1 MSRKKTVF
9 AMSTTPF
16 REDGSLDE
24 EGFRTHLRRLRDAG
38 VGVYLGSPGSGEGY
52 ALSEDERRRVFEI
65 GVEVLKGRVP
75 VHANPPEPRTAAQV
89 IEWMKMA
96 IDVGVDC
103 VELYAL
109 DAGHGMRPRPD
120 EQVAYYEDVLRAVD
134 FPIALSI
141 HRVASSWSPST
152 RLISQLVKGF
162 SQVRAVHVIAA
173 GSETALQIRDGIPDD
188 VAVYT
193 GTATLL
199 QDILMGL
206 DGCQAAEGNVCP
218 NLLMGVI
225 RDAEAGDIA
234 GAAHKMGII
243 LRLYKLSGRWS
254 PSSARWV
261 KMALKVFSHPGGDV
275 RRPYLMP
282 PASEIDVMRSAFQD
296 IGLIDAEA
304 AAASARAAKAG

>member
-1 MSRKKTVF
+1 MTSRKIVF

-16 REDGSLDE
+16 TDDGALDE
-24 EGFRTHLRRLRDAG
+24 TGFRRHLRRLRDAG

-52 ALSEDERRRVFEI
+52 ALSEEERRRVFEI
-65 GVEVLKGRVP
+65 GVEELKGRVP
-75 VHANPPEPRTAAQV
+75 VHANPPEPRSAAEL
-89 IEWMKMA
+89 IAWMRMA

-120 EQVAYYEDVLRAVD
+120 EQLAYYEDVLRAID
-134 FPIALSI
+134 HPIALSI
-141 HRVASSWSPST
+141 HRAASSWSPSSK
-152 RLISQLVKGF
+152 LIGQLAKSF
-162 SQVRAVHVIAA
+162 SQIRAVHVIAA
-173 GSETALQIRDGIPDD
+173 GSETALQVRDAVPDD

-199 QDILMGL
+199 QDLQMGL

-218 NLLMGVI
+218 NLLMGVA
-225 RDAEAGDIA
+225 RDVAAGDMASA
-234 GAAHKMGII
+234 GEKMAMI

-261 KMALKVFSHPGGDV
+261 KMALRVMDEPGGDV

-282 PASEIDVMRSAFQD
+282 PASEIEVMRAELD
-296 IGLIDAEA
+296 RIGILAAEA
-304 AAASARAAKAG
+304 AERARFAA